1 MARRRKS
8 SPLEDLLEL
17 FAMLPWWVGELV
29 TFVLYLGLHAYASQS
44 VVVATTTAQIAD
56 SISKTV

>member
-1 MARRRKS
+1 VARERKS
-8 SPLEDLLEL
+8 SPLEELLEL
-17 FAMLPWWVGELV
+17 FAMLPWWIGVLV
-29 TFVLYLGLHAYASQS
+29 AIGLYFGLHAYASQS

>member
-1 MARRRKS
+1 
-8 SPLEDLLEL
+8 
-17 FAMLPWWVGELV
+17 MLPWWIGVLV
-29 TFVLYLGLHAYASQS
+29 AIGLYFGLHAYASQS

>member
-1 MARRRKS
+1 
-8 SPLEDLLEL
+8 
-17 FAMLPWWVGELV
+17 MLPWWVGELV